1 MLEFLPAVVIGW
13 KALLVEEPVKMGKLM
28 KPVSFLLLGL
38 LFLGCGK
45 QPSEKKISPIAEAIR
60 IELEKPEGELT
71 QADYQNVKKLM
82 INNFGRQV
90 KDITLVGELTNLE
103 VLAFAGGD
111 ISDPTPLAKLTKLRS
126 LEISDCGL
134 KNFSSLTVMNAL
146 EELTASNN
154 QVSDLSSLKGLKKLR
169 VLALN
174 VNRIEDTSPLLGLK
188 SLNWVNLRGNPISRE
203 ALGKLKKAL
212 PKCKIVH
219 D

>member
-1 MLEFLPAVVIGW
+1 MPEFLSAIVIGW
-13 KALLVEEPVKMGKLM
+13 KALLVREPVKMGKVT
-28 KPVSFLLLGL
+28 KPLSFLLLGL

-82 INNFGRQV
+82 INSIGRPV
-90 KDITLVGELTNLE
+90 KDITLVGGLTNLE

-111 ISDPTPLAKLTKLRS
+111 ISDPAPLAKLTKLRS
-126 LEISDCGL
+126 LEVSDCGL
-134 KNFSSLTVMNAL
+134 KDFSSLTVMNAL
-146 EELTASNN
+146 EELTASSN